1 MVKRL
6 GYLSSAPRVSTRSE
20 AELGGPRSH
29 VLGVIN
35 AFETLGW
42 QVNPFIVGDHVPLD
56 WVTKGSEQSM
66 RQNKVKV
73 LMADLL
79 RIGMGMTNGRRAWRE
94 MGSEV
99 DLVYERFAAFQAL
112 GRYFNKH
119 GILWILETNAPL
131 FIESK
136 QERKT
141 LILSS
146 LARNLEVKAYKNCD
160 YLVCI
165 SEELKQIIVE
175 KLNISS
181 EKIIVMP
188 NGVDVTF
195 FDPNQHQ
202 AKRFFDGFTI
212 GFVGAMTEWQGLDL
226 LLEAVSRV
234 RADGV
239 DINLTFVGD
248 GSVRT
253 ALEQK
258 AKALSLINH
267 CKFIGQ
273 VPREDV
279 PTLIAGFDVGYSGQ
293 VPLKMGRM
301 YLSPI
306 KLYEYMAMA
315 KPVIAS
321 DFEDSSRVVI
331 NGETGFIISA
341 GNLQQLYET
350 ILAAYEAL
358 HQLNQMGEKAREII
372 INQHSWQTRVASLI
386 DTITLERE

>member
-1 MVKRL
+1 
-6 GYLSSAPRVSTRSE
+6 
-20 AELGGPRSH
+20 
-29 VLGVIN
+29 
-35 AFETLGW
+35 
-42 QVNPFIVGDHVPLD
+42 
-56 WVTKGSEQSM
+56 
-66 RQNKVKV
+66 
-73 LMADLL
+73 
-79 RIGMGMTNGRRAWRE
+79 
-94 MGSEV
+94 
-99 DLVYERFAAFQAL
+99 
-112 GRYFNKH
+112 
-119 GILWILETNAPL
+119 
-131 FIESK
+131 
-136 QERKT
+136 
-141 LILSS
+141 
-146 LARNLEVKAYKNCD
+146 
-160 YLVCI
+160 
-165 SEELKQIIVE
+165 
-175 KLNISS
+175 
-181 EKIIVMP
+181 
-188 NGVDVTF
+188 
-195 FDPNQHQ
+195 
-202 AKRFFDGFTI
+202 
-212 GFVGAMTEWQGLDL
+212 
-226 LLEAVSRV
+226 
-234 RADGV
+234 V